1 MTLEQRKFSA
11 VPDRLRPVGNVPLSD
26 ADRRPMTSKQAKKLH
41 LERNRGPRLTKQQQR
56 ERDRDLQAEIRREI
70 AEKEKAERQE
80 KDRVRQ
86 QAKARVL
93 RDKKKAKEDA
103 EKDAKRKAGLP
114 LATCR
119 PSQDTIARFFKSN
132 RVEKKTSI
140 SGLDQREHE
149 EPMIP
154 RCQAEEARPGSSQSY
169 GEQQH
174 VESPAAPTEV
184 AKLQTPTQLKHSAV
198 PSTEL
203 LRLPAIREQEEL
215 TDKGNDTDDEPSAA
229 PSYTELQKEAQLEVP
244 RSPPKKRIRLDKEAD
259 DQACSPPLI
268 IQRIPSPSRPS
279 SASISPARNM
289 ALQHD
294 RPLADS
300 AYSTVPAL
308 DCVQDRIHASHSPPV
323 KVPGTEAVTNR
334 LSRDQINR
342 PGFIRASALRET
354 PKHRA
359 VPRFVRP
366 PHPSAYKDRQS
377 RPDTGSGSRKF
388 LQPVTERVLCKDS
401 PSIPPPSSTLA
412 FINDNLDDF
421 FGDCSQLALEG
432 AITEKGG
439 NVQTDKLSSQSRK
452 RPGEAAP
459 LDVCKKGRPS
469 PAVAPVVNLL
479 PEFGDLDSLFP
490 SGTQLQRE
498 LLEDQVVSSV
508 HDVGAKP
515 AVRGETIQ
523 RAGSDGAPA
532 STKKQ
537 CPKQNR
543 LTLLQADAG
552 DAMPFFCSQ
561 DFNLS
566 PQDMQEIESPPVT
579 VAKTARRDTPER
591 MGHQAEQAAPWIPMT
606 WKRRR
611 PVLQSFATGRT
622 RHSKGMMQKPRPD
635 PSQRANARAPQN
647 VLEIHHPEPPAVV
660 NASDH
665 PATTGQ
671 RAPLRPISNPP
682 DAAQPPQ
689 QAVSSQDLAAMLE
702 ADWDDDCLQAQH
714 RQQEH
719 EKEPRKPRPESSEPQ
734 DLWDAISSQDLRAVF
749 AEEDWSNLAV

>member
-11 VPDRLRPVGNVPLSD
+11 VPDRLRPVSNVPLSD

-56 ERDRDLQAEIRREI
+56 ERDRELQAEIRREI

-86 QAKARVL
+86 QAKAKVL

-140 SGLDQREHE
+140 SGLEKREHKE
-149 EPMIP
+149 SVIP
-154 RCQAEEARPGSSQSY
+154 RCQAEEARPEPSQSH

-174 VESPAAPTEV
+174 VESLAAPTKV
-184 AKLQTPTQLKHSAV
+184 AKPQEPTEPKPSAA

-203 LRLPAIREQEEL
+203 VRLLAISEQEEL
-215 TDKGNDTDDEPSAA
+215 TEKDNDADEEPSAA
-229 PSYTELQKEAQLEVP
+229 PLYTEPREEAQLEVP
-244 RSPPKKRIRLDKEAD
+244 RSPPKKRVRLDEGVG
-259 DQACSPPLI
+259 DQVCSPPLI
-268 IQRIPSPSRPS
+268 IQRTPSPSRPS
-279 SASISPARNM
+279 SPTISLARKEAS
-289 ALQHD
+289 QHD
-294 RPLADS
+294 GQADLI
-300 AYSTVPAL
+300 TNTPAL
-308 DCVQDRIHASHSPPV
+308 DCVQDRIHDSHSPPV
-323 KVPGTEAVTNR
+323 KVPVTEAVTTR
-334 LSRDQINR
+334 LCRDQIDR
-342 PGFIRASALRET
+342 PGFIRASALRDT
-354 PKHRA
+354 PKHGA

-366 PHPSAYKDRQS
+366 PHPSAYKDRQT
-377 RPDTGSGSRKF
+377 RPDTDSGARKF
-388 LQPVTERVLCKDS
+388 LQPAMEKVLRTDL
-401 PSIPPPSSTLA
+401 PSLPPPSSTLA

-421 FGDCSQLALEG
+421 FGDCSQLALEE
-432 AITEKGG
+432 ASTKKGG
-439 NVQTDKLSSQSRK
+439 ENSNVQTNKLSSQSRK

-459 LDVCKKGRPS
+459 VDVCKKGRPS
-469 PAVAPVVNLL
+469 PAVAPVVDLL
-479 PEFGDLDSLFP
+479 PEFGDLDNLFP

-498 LLEDQVVSSV
+498 LLEDQVVSKV
-508 HDVGAKP
+508 HDFGAEP
-515 AVRGETIQ
+515 ALRGQ
-523 RAGSDGAPA
+523 AVHRAGSGGAR
-532 STKKQ
+532 KKQ

-566 PQDMQEIESPPVT
+566 PQDMQEIEAPPVMA
-579 VAKTARRDTPER
+579 AKTARREAPER
-591 MGHQAEQAAPWIPMT
+591 MAWQAEQAAPLIPMT

-611 PVLQSFATGRT
+611 PVMQSFATGRT
-622 RHSKGMMQKPRPD
+622 RQSKVTTQKPRPD
-635 PSQRANARAPQN
+635 PNQRANARAPQN
-647 VLEIHHPEPPAVV
+647 VVEIRQTEPPAMV
-660 NASDH
+660 NPSEP
-665 PATTGQ
+665 PAATGQ
-671 RAPLRPISNPP
+671 RAPLRPVSNPP
-682 DAAQPPQ
+682 EAAQPPQ
-689 QAVSSQDLAAMLE
+689 HAVSSQDLAAMLE

-714 RQQEH
+714 RPQEQ
-719 EKEPRKPRPESSEPQ
+719 EAEPQKPRPELDEPQ

-749 AEEDWSNLAV
+749 ADEDWGNLAV